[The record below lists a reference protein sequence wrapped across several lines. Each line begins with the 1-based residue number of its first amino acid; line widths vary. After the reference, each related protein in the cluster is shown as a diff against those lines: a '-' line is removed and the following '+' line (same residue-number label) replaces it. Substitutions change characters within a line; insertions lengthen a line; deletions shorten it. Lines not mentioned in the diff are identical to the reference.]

1 MELLPLH
8 NSEIKLT
15 RIGFGC
21 EQLGLH
27 NWGEVNIND
36 LELAVN
42 VAIENGINFFD
53 TADVYGLGKSEEN
66 LGKFLGQ
73 NRKSVNIITKFGIR
87 FQNGERYFDSSP
99 KWIIQALEAS
109 LKRLNTDY
117 IDVYQLHYW
126 DEKTNL
132 DEIYHCLNELMI
144 SGKIRTYGFSNLA
157 QNQLYLNSK
166 FVDKADIFSYEYNL
180 VNREKESLI
189 LEQQGKKVF
198 LAYGALAQGLLSGR
212 YKSSK
217 DFQAGDRRATE
228 RYVNF
233 HGEKFEQNL
242 RIIEGINQISTNY
255 SMKTSQI
262 ALRFVLDNLTNS
274 SIIVGV
280 KNPSQ
285 ISDAIKVL
293 NFNLSQ
299 LDITFIKKLN
309 KSNGI
314 HEQV

>member
-1 MELLPLH
+1 MELIPLH
-8 NSEIKLT
+8 YSDIKLS

-27 NWGEVNIND
+27 NWGEVNINE

-42 VAIENGINFFD
+42 VAIEKGINFFD

-66 LGKFLGQ
+66 LGKFLGL

-87 FQNGERYFDSSP
+87 FQNREKYFDSSP
-99 KWIIQALEAS
+99 RWIVQALEAS

-117 IDVYQLHYW
+117 IDIFQLHYW

-157 QNQLYLNSK
+157 QNQLNLRSK
-166 FVDKADIFSYEYNL
+166 FIDNADIFSYEYSL
-180 VNREKESLI
+180 VNRERESLI
-189 LEQQGKKVF
+189 LKQQRNKVF

-212 YKSSK
+212 YKSVK
-217 DFQAGDRRATE
+217 DFQVGDRRATE

-233 HGEKFEQNL
+233 HGEKIEQNL
-242 RIIEGINQISTNY
+242 RIIDGINKISNNY

-262 ALRFVLDNLTNS
+262 SLRFVLDNLINS
-274 SIIVGV
+274 SVIVGV
-280 KNPSQ
+280 KNSSQ

-293 NFNLSQ
+293 SFNLNQS
-299 LDITFIKKLN
+299 DITYLKKLSN
-309 KSNGI
+309 SNGI
-314 HEQV
+314 HE

>member
-1 MELLPLH
+1 MELLSLH

-36 LELAVN
+36 LELAIN
-42 VAIENGINFFD
+42 EAIDNGINFFD

-87 FQNGERYFDSSP
+87 FQNGERYFDNSP

-117 IDVYQLHYW
+117 IDIYQLHYW

-132 DEIYHCLNELMI
+132 DEIYNCLNKLII

-157 QNQLYLNSK
+157 QNQLNLNSK
-166 FVDKADIFSYEYNL
+166 FVDKADIFSYEYSL
-180 VNREKESLI
+180 LNREKESLI
-189 LEQQGKKVF
+189 LEQQKKKVF

-217 DFQAGDRRATE
+217 DFQAGDRRATKS
-228 RYVNF
+228 YVNF
-233 HGEKFEQNL
+233 HGEKLEQNL
-242 RIIEGINQISTNY
+242 RIIEGINHISTNY

-262 ALRFVLDNLTNS
+262 SLRFVLDNFTNS

-280 KNPSQ
+280 KNSCQ

>member
-1 MELLPLH
+1 MELLSLH
-8 NSEIKLT
+8 NAEIKLT

-27 NWGEVNIND
+27 NWGKVDINA
-36 LELAVN
+36 LETAVY
-42 VAIENGINFFD
+42 VAIENGINYFD

-73 NRKSVNIITKFGIR
+73 KRKSVHIITKFGIR
-87 FQNGERYFDSSP
+87 FHNGVRYFDSSP
-99 KWIIQALEAS
+99 KWITHALEAS
-109 LKRLNTDY
+109 LRRLNTDY
-117 IDVYQLHYW
+117 IDVFQLHYW
-126 DEKTNL
+126 DEKTDL
-132 DEIYHCLNELMI
+132 DEIYNCLNELMI

-157 QNQLYLNSK
+157 QNQLNLNSK
-166 FVDKADIFSYEYNL
+166 FVENTDIFSYEYSL
-180 VNREKESLI
+180 VYRGNESLI
-189 LEQQGKKVF
+189 RELQKQKVF

-217 DFQAGDRRATE
+217 DFEAGDRRATE

-233 HGEKFEQNL
+233 HGEKFKQNL
-242 RIIEGINQISTNY
+242 RIIEGISQISTNY

-262 ALRFVLDNLTNS
+262 SLRFVLDNLANS
-274 SIIVGV
+274 SVIVGV

-285 ISDAIKVL
+285 ITDAIKVL

-299 LDITFIKKLN
+299 LDMTAIKKLYN
-309 KSNGI
+309 SNGI
-314 HEQV
+314 YEQV

>member
-1 MELLPLH
+1 MDLLSLH

-117 IDVYQLHYW
+117 IDVFQLHYW
-126 DEKTNL
+126 DEKTDL

-157 QNQLYLNSK
+157 QNQLNLNSK
-166 FVDKADIFSYEYNL
+166 FVDNADIFSYEYSL

-189 LEQQGKKVF
+189 LEQKKEKVF

-242 RIIEGINQISTNY
+242 RIIEGINQISNNY

-262 ALRFVLDNLTNS
+262 SLRFVLDNLINS
-274 SIIVGV
+274 SVIVGV

-285 ISDAIKVL
+285 ITDAIKVL

-299 LDITFIKKLN
+299 LDITYLKKLSN
-309 KSNGI
+309 SNGI